1 MSVSPDISNLEQ
13 SRHTRASIVAGIFY
27 PASASELSESIGSL
41 MGSLDLQT
49 GGCQAIISPHGSL
62 QYSGS
67 IAAKAWAASSG
78 FAASTIVI
86 LSPSH
91 RCFEPGIFLPEA
103 RAFSVPNGVFKVDHR
118 LVKQLVHCSTSVS
131 LSDIP
136 HFEDHSIEMQLVFAA
151 RCFPEASILPI
162 IVAGADDQ
170 EMDSLFNNLQFVIGE
185 NLGSTLFVITTNLA
199 VDEDA
204 AACHARSAAFVDLV
218 EKGDAR
224 AIEALSEAPP
234 SFCGG
239 RIVAAFLRS
248 TFAYGM
254 ERKALGFI
262 DSSPIAER
270 GEPIVGYAAIGF
282 LRRATWK

>member
-1 MSVSPDISNLEQ
+1 MSVSPDIPNLEQ
-13 SRHTRASIVAGIFY
+13 ARHTRASIVAGIFY
-27 PASASELSESIGSL
+27 PASAGELSESIDSL
-41 MGSLDLQT
+41 MKAAGLPS
-49 GGCQAIISPHGSL
+49 GECQAIISPHGSL
-62 QYSGS
+62 QYSGAT
-67 IAAKAWAASSG
+67 AAKAWAASAG

-103 RAFSVPNGVFKVDHR
+103 RAFSVPTGVFKVDQR
-118 LVKQLVHCSTSVS
+118 LVKQLAHCSTSVS

-170 EMDSLFNNLQFVIGE
+170 ELDSLFANLQFVLGDR
-185 NLGSTLFVITTNLA
+185 LGSTLFVLTTNLA
-199 VDEDA
+199 VDEYA
-204 AACHARSAAFVDLV
+204 AACRARSAAFADLV
-218 EKGDAR
+218 EKGDTR
-224 AIEALSEAPP
+224 ALEALCAAPP

-248 TFAYGM
+248 TLAYGM
-254 ERKALGFI
+254 RPKTLGLV

-282 LRRATWK
+282 SR

>member
-13 SRHTRASIVAGIFY
+13 ARHTRTSIVAGIFY
-27 PASASELSESIGSL
+27 PASARELSENIDSL
-41 MGSLDLQT
+41 MKAAGLPS
-49 GGCQAIISPHGSL
+49 GECQAIISPHGSL

-67 IAAKAWAASSG
+67 TAAKAWAASAG

-103 RAFSVPNGVFKVDHR
+103 RAFSVPTGVFKVDHR
-118 LVKQLVHCSTSVS
+118 LVKQLAHCSTSVS

-151 RCFPEASILPI
+151 HCFPEASILPI

-170 EMDSLFNNLQFVIGE
+170 ELNSLFANLQFVLGDS
-185 NLGSTLFVITTNLA
+185 LGSTLFVLTTNLA

-204 AACHARSAAFVDLV
+204 AACRARSAAFADLV
-218 EKGDAR
+218 EKGDTR
-224 AIEALSEAPP
+224 ALEALCAAPP

-239 RIVAAFLRS
+239 RIVTAFLRS
-248 TFAYGM
+248 TLAYGM
-254 ERKALGFI
+254 RPKTLGLV

-282 LRRATWK
+282 SR